1 MVGGLL
7 AAALAQP
14 QLQARSS
21 VQHQTHNRTQTHS
34 QQAAVSAPPLRI
46 AVIDTAEPKPFDVGT
61 NPPYDLRVS
70 ALSIASRRMLEAVG
84 AWKGIEARRVCPYR
98 NLSVWDGEAHGRT
111 DFRASDCGAAE
122 LGYIVENRVLQL
134 ALWEQLQSLPS
145 VQCLCPATVEAI
157 EVSESGVELK
167 LSGSTQTRLTA
178 KLLVG
183 ADGARSMVRQQ
194 AGINVDARPYDQHA
208 LVANVTTA
216 LPQQQ
221 ITWQRFVPTGP
232 QAMLPLCGDRASLV
246 WYHTEDEVARLK
258 ELDEQT
264 FIKELQAAFPEELGG
279 IESVQARASFPI
291 ARAHAERYVAQRVAL
306 CGDAAHTVHPLAG
319 QGVNLG
325 LLDAAALAEVLIKAH
340 HAGRD
345 PGAAQVLARYER
357 WRRLNNS
364 IMIESLDAIHKA
376 FSPQPI
382 WFQKLRSVGLNT
394 VANVKPLRNRVMQ
407 HAMGTQGD
415 LPRLARP

>member
-1 MVGGLL
+1 MNKQAFDVDVVVVGGGMVGGLL

-14 QLQARSS
+14 QA
-21 VQHQTHNRTQTHS
+21 QTS
-34 QQAAVSAPPLRI
+34 QPLRI
-46 AVIDTAEPKPFDVGT
+46 AVIDTAEPKPFDVGS

-134 ALWEQLQSLPS
+134 ALWEQLQALPS
-145 VQCLCPATVEAI
+145 VQCLCPAKVESIRSTDA
-157 EVSESGVELK
+157 GVELK
-167 LSGSTQTRLTA
+167 LSGTSQTHLTA

-183 ADGARSMVRQQ
+183 ADGARSMVREQ
-194 AGINVDARPYDQHA
+194 AGIALDARAYDQHA

-246 WYHTEDEVARLK
+246 WYHDEDEVARLK
-258 ELDEQT
+258 ALDERD
-264 FIKELQAAFPEELGG
+264 FIEALQAAFPDELGG

-291 ARAHAERYVAQRVAL
+291 ARAHAKRYVAKRVAL
-306 CGDAAHTVHPLAG
+306 VGDAAHTVHPLAG

-325 LLDAAALAEVLIKAH
+325 LLDAAALAEVLLKAH
-340 HAGRD
+340 SAGRD

-357 WRRLNNS
+357 WRRLNNG

-376 FSPQPI
+376 FTPQPI

-415 LPRLARP
+415 LPRLAQP